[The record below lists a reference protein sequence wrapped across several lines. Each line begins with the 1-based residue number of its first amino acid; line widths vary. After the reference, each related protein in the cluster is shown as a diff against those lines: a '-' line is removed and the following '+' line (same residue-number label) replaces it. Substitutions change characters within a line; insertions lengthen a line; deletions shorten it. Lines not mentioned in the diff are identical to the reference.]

1 MTYNQYIRTK
11 SDDSTPDGA
20 SKRINYI
27 QDQLELLVQSSS
39 REVDRLKNSISSL
52 KKRVNI
58 LEKKHS

>member
-11 SDDSTPDGA
+11 SDDSTPDGVG
-20 SKRINYI
+20 KRINYI

-52 KKRVNI
+52 KKRVDI